1 MVVVMM
7 GKVKR
12 MFESLFGPMV
22 EALEAELG
30 VTFQLWD
37 TGGGCTALVG
47 ELEGDVSVYVTDAP
61 TSPNGEEATISDML
75 IRRFLG
81 EDTIG
86 YAIGVYRSAD
96 TVLAYEEFPTA
107 TVAELPVL
115 VTGLLRS
122 VIRGETPS

>member
-1 MVVVMM
+1 M
-7 GKVKR
+7 GKVKQ

-30 VTFQLWD
+30 VTFQLWE

-47 ELEGDVSVYVTDAP
+47 ELEGDVSVYITDAP

-81 EDTIG
+81 EATVG
-86 YAIGVYRSAD
+86 YAIGAYRGD
-96 TVLAYEEFPTA
+96 GTVLAYQDFPTA
-107 TVAELPVL
+107 TVAELPAL
-115 VTGLLRS
+115 VTKVLNDAMEELS
-122 VIRGETPS
+122 

>member
-1 MVVVMM
+1 M

-12 MFESLFGPMV
+12 MFESLYGPMV

-30 VTFQLWD
+30 VTFELWD

-47 ELEGDVSVYVTDAP
+47 ELEGDVSVYITDAP

-81 EDTIG
+81 EDTVG
-86 YAIGVYRSAD
+86 YAIGVYRGGD
-96 TVLAYEEFPTA
+96 TVLAYGEFLTA
-107 TVAELPVL
+107 TVAELPAL
-115 VTGLLRS
+115 VTGLLRWAMA
-122 VIRGETPS
+122 

>member
-1 MVVVMM
+1 M

-47 ELEGDVSVYVTDAP
+47 ELEGDVSVMITDAP

-86 YAIGVYRSAD
+86 YAIGVYRGGD
-96 TVLAYEEFPTA
+96 TVLAYGEFPTV

-115 VTGLLRS
+115 VTGLLRG
-122 VIRGETPS
+122 VIRGVTPS

>member
-1 MVVVMM
+1 M
-7 GKVKR
+7 GRMKR

-30 VTFQLWD
+30 VTFELWD

-47 ELEGDVSVYVTDAP
+47 ELEGDVSVYITDAP

-86 YAIGVYRSAD
+86 YAIGVYRGGD
-96 TVLAYEEFPTA
+96 TVLAYGEFPTV

>member
-1 MVVVMM
+1 M

-30 VTFQLWD
+30 VTFQMWE

-47 ELEGDVSVYVTDAP
+47 ELEGDVSVYITDAP
-61 TSPNGEEATISDML
+61 GSPNGEEATISDML

-86 YAIGVYRSAD
+86 YAIGVYRGD
-96 TVLAYEEFPTA
+96 GTVLAYEEFRTA
-107 TVAELPVL
+107 TVTELPAL
-115 VTGLLRS
+115 VTGLLRG
-122 VIRGETPS
+122 VVTP

>member
-1 MVVVMM
+1 M

-12 MFESLFGPMV
+12 MFESLYGPMV

-30 VTFQLWD
+30 VTFELWD

-47 ELEGDVSVYVTDAP
+47 ELEGDVSVYITDAP

-86 YAIGVYRSAD
+86 YAIGVYRGGD
-96 TVLAYEEFPTA
+96 TVLAYGEFPA
-107 TVAELPVL
+107 VTVAELPAL
-115 VTGLLRS
+115 VTGLLRWAMA
-122 VIRGETPS
+122 

>member
-1 MVVVMM
+1 M

-12 MFESLFGPMV
+12 MFESLYGPMV

-30 VTFQLWD
+30 VTFELWD

-47 ELEGDVSVYVTDAP
+47 ELEGDVSVMVTDAP

-86 YAIGVYRSAD
+86 YAIGVYRGD
-96 TVLAYEEFPTA
+96 GTVLDYEEFPTA

>member
-1 MVVVMM
+1 M

-12 MFESLFGPMV
+12 MFESLYGPMV

-30 VTFQLWD
+30 VTFELWD

-47 ELEGDVSVYVTDAP
+47 ELEGDVSVYITDAP

-86 YAIGVYRSAD
+86 YAIGVYRGGD
-96 TVLAYEEFPTA
+96 TVLAYGEFPTV